1 VLPGDPYH
9 ASVRRHFL
17 SGVDPQQRG
26 RAGEIAAD
34 S

>member
-1 VLPGDPYH
+1 VLPGDPS